1 MYITLP
7 ESSLA
12 LQTNSNVLTG
22 ILFLLFVSLPY
33 HHPGPT
39 GAVRRTV
46 SPPAGRDRDL
56 ASILLL
62 GAQWGQS
69 SAGYSLP
76 LLGSALGFVS
86 RGIPHLPAPL
96 CAFIVGRLGFV

>member
-22 ILFLLFVSLPY
+22 ILFLLFVLLPH

-39 GAVRRTV
+39 GAVRTV
-46 SPPAGRDRDL
+46 SPSASRDRDL

-62 GAQWGQS
+62 GARWGQS

-76 LLGSALGFVS
+76 SLGSALGFVNG
-86 RGIPHLPAPL
+86 GIPHLPAPL
-96 CAFIVGRLGFV
+96 CAFIVGSLGFV